1 MRSAVHPRSQDD
13 CDDRE
18 EGDHG
23 AHVWSRVFVRS
34 GLPRLLSPFSW
45 LWLVFIFLA
54 SRLLPIELKPRSF
67 GFSILIGAENSAPI
81 KIAETKD
88 ILFTTVPLAEFA
100 PGYQNKIP

>member
-1 MRSAVHPRSQDD
+1 MERM
-13 CDDRE
+13 
-18 EGDHG
+18 
-23 AHVWSRVFVRS
+23 S
-34 GLPRLLSPFSW
+34 GLEFLLDPDFQDSCHP
-45 LWLVFIFLA
+45 FLA